1 MKLPKGC
8 EGFGKKGFT
17 AFLNFRDVD
26 LEEFGFEGEMRL
38 MEIVEY
44 VTLEYDNKG
53 GKLYIKAKKGQENV
67 LKQAMDVIMEDLT
80 EQISNMAI

>member
-1 MKLPKGC
+1 
-8 EGFGKKGFT
+8 
-17 AFLNFRDVD
+17 
-26 LEEFGFEGEMRL
+26 

-44 VTLEYDNKG
+44 ATLEYDNNG